1 MLQYNA
7 ATILPHEERMN
18 TNKPSLLQ
26 MTRAPFLSSIIAP
39 LITGT
44 LLSVKL
50 RSSFSIPGFLLVLI
64 TGIGL
69 HVATN
74 VYNDIY
80 DTIQGTDKVNV
91 HRNEFSGGSG
101 VLQDSP
107 DLMSTM
113 YRLARGGLIIAL
125 FSTIGLMFFV
135 DTALWPYL
143 WGLYFVGA
151 FFSKF
156 YTAAPVKLA
165 YRGLGEIS
173 VWFSFGPMA
182 ILVAAVS
189 QNVLF
194 NSHVLLLMPVSGLS
208 TLSIL
213 LVGQMIDVEADI
225 AGGKHGVAS
234 RLGTGPTAALYILA
248 QLGITANVI
257 CMALFFHGA
266 AWWFLLGLIPYALIF
281 PIAAS
286 VVVKHHSNP
295 DKLKRAAKMTVMIH
309 MLFSL
314 LLITGFILYLL
325 Q

>member
-1 MLQYNA
+1 
-7 ATILPHEERMN
+7 MN
-18 TNKPSLLQ
+18 NNRPSLLQ

-44 LLSVKL
+44 LLSVKI
-50 RSSFSIPGFLLVLI
+50 SGSFSIAGFILVLI

-69 HVATN
+69 HTATN
-74 VYNDIY
+74 VYNDIF

-101 VLQDSP
+101 VLQDNP
-107 DLMSTM
+107 ALMSTM

-135 DTALWPYL
+135 DKRLWPCL
-143 WGLYFVGA
+143 LGLYLMGA

-165 YRGLGEIS
+165 YRGLGEFS

-189 QNVLF
+189 QNVMF
-194 NSHVLLLMPVSGLS
+194 SKEVLILMPISGLS

-234 RLGTGPTAALYILA
+234 RLGTGPTAALYILT
-248 QLGITANVI
+248 QLGIIANVI
-257 CMALFFHGA
+257 CVYLFFPGPTH
-266 AWWFLLGLIPYALIF
+266 WFLTCLIPYILIF
-281 PIAAS
+281 PSAS
-286 VVVKHHSNP
+286 SVIIKYHNKP
-295 DKLKRAAKMTVMIH
+295 KELKRAAKMTVLIH
-309 MLFSL
+309 LLFSL
-314 LLITGFILYLL
+314 LLIAGFAVYL
-325 Q
+325 

>member
-1 MLQYNA
+1 MRLHYYH
-7 ATILPHEERMN
+7 TRKERMN
-18 TNKPSLLQ
+18 NNKPSLLQ

-50 RSSFSIPGFLLVLI
+50 SSSFSIPGFLLVLI

-135 DTALWPYL
+135 NRALWPYL
-143 WGLYFVGA
+143 WGLYLLGA

-189 QNVLF
+189 QNF
-194 NSHVLLLMPVSGLS
+194 MFTRELLMLMPVSGLS

-234 RLGTGPTAALYILA
+234 RLGTGPTAALYILT

-257 CMALFFHGA
+257 CMFMFFPGA
-266 AWWFLLGLIPYALIF
+266 TLWLLMGLIPYVLIF
-281 PIAAS
+281 PIAGS
-286 VVVKHHSNP
+286 VVLRHHNNP
-295 DKLKRAAKMTVMIH
+295 EELKRAAKMTVMIH
-309 MLFSL
+309 LLFSL
-314 LLITGFILYLL
+314 LLITGFAMYL
-325 Q
+325 

>member
-1 MLQYNA
+1 
-7 ATILPHEERMN
+7 
-18 TNKPSLLQ
+18 

-50 RSSFSIPGFLLVLI
+50 SGSFSIAGFILVLI

-107 DLMSTM
+107 ALMATM
-113 YRLARGGLIIAL
+113 YRLARGGLIIAF
-125 FSTIGLMFFV
+125 FSTMGLMFFV
-135 DTALWPYL
+135 DTNLWPYL
-143 WGLYFVGA
+143 WGLFLGGA

-189 QNVLF
+189 QNVMFSREALM
-194 NSHVLLLMPVSGLS
+194 LMPASGLS

-234 RLGTGPTAALYILA
+234 RLGTGATAALYVLA
-248 QLGITANVI
+248 QLGIIANVI
-257 CMALFFHGA
+257 GIILVFPGPTG
-266 AWWFLLGLIPYALIF
+266 WFLPSLIPYILIF
-281 PIAAS
+281 PAACS
-286 VVVKHHSNP
+286 VIIRHHHKP
-295 DKLKRAAKMTVMIH
+295 DELKRAAKMTVMIH
-309 MLFSL
+309 LLFSL
-314 LLITGFILYLL
+314 LLIAGFAAYL
-325 Q
+325 

>member
-1 MLQYNA
+1 MNN
-7 ATILPHEERMN
+7 ER
-18 TNKPSLLQ
+18 PSLLQ

-44 LLSVKL
+44 LLSAKI
-50 RSSFSIPGFLLVLI
+50 SGSFSLPGFILVLI

-101 VLQDSP
+101 VLLDNP
-107 DLMSTM
+107 ALMGTM
-113 YRLARGGLIIAL
+113 YRLARGGLITAL
-125 FSTIGLMFFV
+125 LATIGLMFFV

-143 WGLYFVGA
+143 WLLYLVGA
-151 FFSKF
+151 FFSKY

-194 NSHVLLLMPVSGLS
+194 SREVFMLMPVSGLS

-213 LVGQMIDVEADI
+213 LVGQMIDVEADTMC
-225 AGGKHGVAS
+225 GKRGVAS
-234 RLGTGPTAALYILA
+234 RLGTGPAAALYLLT
-248 QLGITANVI
+248 QVGITVNTVF
-257 CMALFFHGA
+257 MALFFPGTA
-266 AWWFLLGLIPYALIF
+266 LWLLGSLVPYTLIF
-281 PIAAS
+281 PISAYI
-286 VVVKHHSNP
+286 VFNHHSNP
-295 DKLKRAAKMTVMIH
+295 EELKRAAKLTVMTH
-309 MLFSL
+309 LLFSL
-314 LLITGFILYLL
+314 LLIAGFALYLVHHTI
-325 Q
+325 